1 MLVMTEQELWQQRR
15 ARWRV
20 DGTRP
25 VQTIE
30 AAAEFVAEVGLC
42 LEFPVKPAVVA
53 PTWIGACAGIEDD
66 LPVAQQAFRDPRE
79 PLAEELKT
87 RLLRQRLAFEARY
100 QGETNLLLSAEM
112 FPFFYPLAG
121 DRIPSREAA
130 SLGQKDKTSQLARDA
145 YGVVQRKGP
154 ISTPRLQTELGGDV
168 SETSLAHA
176 LREMWARLRIVRVE
190 DSPGEGAVWDALHR
204 WAPEAVEQ
212 GTAMSVPQGLS
223 ALVSKYLDAVVAA
236 DAAEIESFFAPL
248 VARSR
253 VRETVNA
260 LLAARQFS
268 LASAGR
274 HTLIQNAPVET
285 LGAGKPMRPLAA
297 QRRRSGGR

>member
-1 MLVMTEQELWQQRR
+1 MTEQELQQRRR

-20 DGTRP
+20 DGARP
-25 VQTIE
+25 VETID
-30 AAAEFVAEVGLC
+30 AAAEFIAEMGLC
-42 LEFPVKPAVVA
+42 LEFPVKPWVVA
-53 PTWIGACAGIEDD
+53 PTWMGACAGTEAD
-66 LPVAQQAFRDPRE
+66 LPLAAQAFRDPRL
-79 PLAEELKT
+79 PRARELKT
-87 RLLRQRLAFEARY
+87 RLLRQRTAFEVRY

-121 DRIPSREAA
+121 DRIPAREAA
-130 SLGQKDKTSQLARDA
+130 SLGEKDKTSQLARDTFA
-145 YGVVQRKGP
+145 VVQRKGP
-154 ISTPRLQTELGGDV
+154 ISARRLQTELGGEV
-168 SETSLAHA
+168 SESSLAHA
-176 LREMWARLRIVRVE
+176 LHQMWARLRVTRVDEGE
-190 DSPGEGAVWDALHR
+190 DEGATWDVLHR

-212 GTAMSVPQGLS
+212 GAAMSVPQGLS

-236 DAAEIESFFAPL
+236 EAAEIESFFAPM
-248 VARSR
+248 VARAR

-268 LASAGR
+268 LIPAGR
-274 HTLIQNAPVET
+274 HTLVQNTPVET